1 MRIAIIGQGYVG
13 LTITEGATSHG
24 HQVMGIDIN
33 VSVVEKLNSGKSHV
47 EGISSE
53 AIAIARSQG
62 LFTASSDFSQIEGSE
77 VVVIAVPTPLD
88 DAGKP
93 DLAMLRRA
101 CESIAP
107 FLNGETLVIN
117 ESTSFIGTLRNFIE
131 PTIRKINPHP
141 KMFAIS
147 PERVDPGN
155 AEFGVRNTPRLV
167 GGLTVES
174 AEKAEYFYSTFC
186 KNVVR
191 VSSPEV
197 AEAAKLLENTFRFI
211 NIGFINEFAKLMNT
225 MDISVSEVISAAGTK
240 PYGFMPFFPN
250 VGIGGHCIPVDPL
263 YLQKN
268 AEEIGMKSQF
278 ISLAESMNHEM
289 PKYFVKRLEQLYGSV
304 KGKSILVIG
313 VSYKPNIADT
323 RETPAEFVIT
333 ELNLKG
339 AKVSWH
345 DPLVSTFMGQTSSPI
360 SGSYDLALI
369 LVKHNDLILEEWRG
383 GPIYC
388 VNEIPSHSE
397 WIPVLSPTTNSK

>member
-88 DAGKP
+88 DAGTP

-323 RETPAEFVIT
+323 RETPAEFVIS